1 VSRIPLRWLQSA
13 GLLLLMLLASPLP
26 AFVGERV
33 SFPSLDLDPST
44 GEPVKL
50 SGLFFTPDPS
60 AGGFPAVI
68 VLHGCD
74 GMYSALPSRRGRLT
88 PRHQAMADLL
98 VAEGYAVLFPDSFN
112 PRGRREVCTQPVA
125 EQTIRIANRRLD
137 VLGALEYLRAR
148 SDIATGRIAVLGW
161 SHGGSTVLASIN
173 ARSATIARYLRAQ
186 PSGVPYLRA
195 AIAFYPGCTASLR
208 DPGGFAPAAPLVMF
222 VGESDDWTA
231 AAPCVQLGARLRT
244 AGEPVEV
251 RAYPDTF
258 HGFDNPGSFAPLHL
272 DVPNGVNPGRG
283 VTVARNPAA
292 RADAY
297 ARVRTMLR
305 ETLAP

>member
-1 VSRIPLRWLQSA
+1 VTWILRRWLRLVW
-13 GLLLLMLLASPLP
+13 LLPMMLFATVSWS
-26 AFVGERV
+26 FVGERV

-44 GEPVKL
+44 GQPVML
-50 SGLFFTPDPS
+50 GGLFFTPDPS

-68 VLHGCD
+68 ALHGCD
-74 GMYSALPSRRGRLT
+74 GLYSAVASRRGRLSA
-88 PRHQAMADLL
+88 RHQAMADLL

-112 PRGRREVCTQPVA
+112 PRGRRELCTQPVA

-137 VLGALEYLRAR
+137 VLGALEYLRSR
-148 SDIATGRIAVLGW
+148 PDIATRRIAVLGW
-161 SHGGSTVLASIN
+161 SHGGSTVLAAIN
-173 ARSATIARYLRAQ
+173 THSPTLARYLEAHPAGEQ
-186 PSGVPYLRA
+186 YLRA

-208 DPGGFAPAAPLVMF
+208 DRGGFASAAPLAMF

-231 AAPCVQLGARLRT
+231 AAPCVQLGARLRA

-258 HGFDNPGSFAPLHL
+258 HGFDNPGSFAPLHM

-297 ARVRTMLR
+297 ARVKSLLR